1 MEIRYFVA
9 GIHLHKRM
17 LAVVIADA
25 GRAGEFGF
33 QRRKFGTTPGELKLL
48 RAWLT
53 EQGVRKP

>member
-33 QRRKFGTTPGELKLL
+33 QRRKFGTAPWRVETVESL
-48 RAWLT
+48 AN
-53 EQGVRKP
+53 